1 LVKTLKGKF
10 EFVPTK
16 EQLHIL
22 VTYFKKHADKNGV
35 VNATQRQMLEDP
47 SVRSIANS
55 PAYLTGFTTYFQNE
69 GWITRLQ
76 TDSHHKTAWDVNNI
90 LKNPEKVLT
99 KEVVGLLKPR
109 RDENNELIVKAKV
122 EVVKESEATQV
133 EADSIEEVSSE
144 QINVMESLRS
154 AVTDMQAYLQQLP
167 EEMGGHLT
175 KLSNKL
181 DSTNPAIIK
190 NLRQANVE
198 LLDEKNNL
206 EKEVKSLKAELEEAS
221 GKENYSRDAIYR
233 QRNFILDEVD
243 RALNLP
249 AWNIKHNKNNIRN
262 TIEKHLDNIMR
273 ELQIIQ

>member
-1 LVKTLKGKF
+1 MVKTLKGKF